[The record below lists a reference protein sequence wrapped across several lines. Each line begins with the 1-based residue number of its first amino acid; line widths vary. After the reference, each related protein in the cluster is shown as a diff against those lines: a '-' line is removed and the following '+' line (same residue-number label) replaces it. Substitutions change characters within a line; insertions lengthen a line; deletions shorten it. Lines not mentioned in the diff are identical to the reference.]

1 MKELG
6 LPIAGMWMQDWVG
19 EYDFPEGT
27 RLLWNW
33 QLNNSWYYDWNGLCD
48 QWEADGVKPLV
59 YINPYIADLSSF
71 DVEIRENQY

>member
-1 MKELG
+1 MKSLG

-19 EYDFPEGT
+19 EYEFPEGT

-33 QLNNSWYYDWNGLCD
+33 QLNESWYYDWNGLCD
-48 QWEADGVKPLV
+48 EWAQDGVKPLV

-71 DVEIRENQY
+71 EGADIRQN